1 MTVQAIIVWRI
12 LDGKPGHENQ
22 TQGLVEALG
31 DYVPVQ
37 SIEVPCQTFTKAIS
51 SLLWKSFPL
60 FEIPPDL
67 IIGAGHRTH
76 LSLLAARRRWKC
88 PVIVLMKPDLPRRF
102 FDLCIIPTHDKI
114 KASANVLITD
124 GVLNRIKPAPD
135 RPAGSGMLL
144 IGGPSKHIHW
154 SDQHVVNQL
163 EKIINNSD
171 VYFTLATSRRTPSS
185 FVEAIKY
192 RNMANLNVVLA
203 EDTDSG
209 WLAQQL
215 PQCEQVWVTEDSVSM
230 VYEALS
236 AGVACGVLQ
245 ASNKRP
251 AKSGRVL
258 AGLDKLKRE
267 NFILAFGD
275 WIKGERLE
283 PAPDLLA
290 ESSRCAKIIA
300 EKWLIKN

>member
-1 MTVQAIIVWRI
+1 MTAKSIIVWRI

-22 TQGLVEALG
+22 TQGLVEALC

-37 SIEVPCQTFTKAIS
+37 SIEVPCQTFIKAAS

-60 FEIPPDL
+60 FESPPDL

-88 PVIVLMKPDLPRRF
+88 PVIVLMKPDLPRHF
-102 FDLCIIPTHDKI
+102 FDMCIIPVHDKV
-114 KASANVLITD
+114 KASASILITD
-124 GVLNRIKPAPD
+124 GVLNRIKPDPN
-135 RPAGSGMLL
+135 RVAGSGMLL
-144 IGGPSKHIHW
+144 IGGRSKHSHW
-154 SDQHVVNQL
+154 SDQHVVNQI

-171 VYFTLATSRRTPSS
+171 VYFTIATSRRTPPS

-192 RNMANLNVVLA
+192 RNMANLNIVLA
-203 EDTDSG
+203 EETGSD

-215 PQCEQVWVTEDSVSM
+215 PQCEQAWVTEDSVSM

-245 ASNKRP
+245 SSNKRP
-251 AKSGRVL
+251 AKSSRVL
-258 AGLDKLKRE
+258 TGLDRLKRE
-267 NFILAFGD
+267 NFILAFAD
-275 WIKGERLE
+275 WAKGATLE
-283 PAPDLLA
+283 PAPELLA